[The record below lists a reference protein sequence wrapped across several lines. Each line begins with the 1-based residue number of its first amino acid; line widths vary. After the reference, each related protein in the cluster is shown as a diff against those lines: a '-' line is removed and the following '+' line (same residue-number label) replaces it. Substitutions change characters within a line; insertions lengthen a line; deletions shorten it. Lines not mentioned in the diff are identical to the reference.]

1 MLKKDKDIIENIKE
15 KKITIKD
22 FCKEIAKIK
31 TGSYTNYYH
40 VREELARN
48 NLKDNLTYIELNKIS
63 KYIYIKIKI
72 IDDEHIMVLN
82 FKDKKKGRDTKEE
95 LQILRYKRNDEIE
108 KKIIDLILN
117 A

>member
-1 MLKKDKDIIENIKE
+1 
-15 KKITIKD
+15 
-22 FCKEIAKIK
+22 
-31 TGSYTNYYH
+31 
-40 VREELARN
+40 
-48 NLKDNLTYIELNKIS
+48 
-63 KYIYIKIKI
+63 
-72 IDDEHIMVLN
+72 MVLN